1 MDKTSRQ
8 KRAKQGMSFL
18 LDFKDMKTDTR
29 ERRQQLQDTAHK
41 APSTSGVYFW
51 KDEAGTVIYVGKAK
65 NLKNR
70 LSSYFSGRKDIK
82 TQILVSRASSIEYIT
97 TANEYEA
104 FILENN
110 MIKEHNPRYNI
121 NLKDGKSYPVL
132 RITNEPFPRLFKT
145 RRILQDGSKYFGPF
159 PDVGALDTFIETLQ
173 RLYPL
178 RRCKILRKR
187 ESPCMYYHIGR
198 CGAPCCDR
206 ESEHTY
212 NEYIGE
218 IERILEGKGPDT
230 EARLTAEMKQ
240 AAKELKF
247 EKAARLRDGI
257 AALRVLRS
265 QNVVED
271 FDPEDRDYIAYFT
284 EGELVSFTVLK
295 MRQGKLLGRDNYRT
309 VSLNETEEL
318 LGEFLAAY
326 YTEASMI
333 PPKIFVP
340 TTTGLDICHQWFATA
355 LQAQPDIQVVR
366 EDSQVSAPDSKGHKA
381 ELPNY
386 KRHMAA
392 MNMAFQNA
400 REDIIRRVRERGDMP
415 AMEELQKLLGLPHL
429 PVRIEGFDIAHIGG
443 RLPVA
448 SLISFYNGNPDKKN
462 YRYFR
467 LKTTDGIIDDFAS
480 MREAVAR
487 RYTRLLN
494 EQQDLPDL
502 ILIDGGIGQVNA
514 VQAVLSA
521 LQLDIPVAGLAKRD
535 EEIYRPGNSTPM
547 SLPKRSDALR
557 LLQRVRDET
566 HRFATSRNQRLR
578 TKENTVS
585 VFAGMP
591 HVGDKRARS
600 LMLTFTS
607 PQQLVEDCQS
617 YLLEAQATKAATGKI
632 LLPKAEA
639 IKDGK
644 NKVNPDIKTS
654 AGKIT
659 LPAGPD
665 EKEIYEAA
673 PIAALLHIPRSQA
686 EDILAACKDFVAEQD
701 AAKTR
706 LNKGLSAKASPKDLD
721 DTAPSGTN
729 SATAQL
735 AAQLFDEDEY
745 EFMEENESFAAE
757 DEIEYGEKN

>member
-1 MDKTSRQ
+1 
-8 KRAKQGMSFL
+8 MSFL
-18 LDFKDMKTDTR
+18 LDFEDMKTDTR

-326 YTEASMI
+326 YTEAAMI

-340 TTTGLDICHQWFATA
+340 TTTGLDICHQWFTTA
-355 LQAQPDIQVVR
+355 LEVQPDIQVVR
-366 EDSQVSAPDSKGHKA
+366 EDSQVAAPDHEGHMAELPNYKRHMA

-467 LKTTDGIIDDFAS
+467 LKTTDGVIDDFAS

-494 EQQDLPDL
+494 EQADLPDL

-585 VFAGMP
+585 IFAGMP

-607 PQQLVEDCQS
+607 PQQLVADCQS
-617 YLLEAQATKAATGKI
+617 YLQEAQATQAATGKI

-639 IKDGK
+639 IKGGK
-644 NKVNPDIKTS
+644 NKANPDIKTS

-686 EDILAACKDFVAEQD
+686 EDILAACKEFVAEQE
-701 AAKTR
+701 AAKAR
-706 LNKGLSAKASPKDLD
+706 LNKSLNKTSSLRDVD
-721 DTAPSGTN
+721 DTTPSGTN

-735 AAQLFDEDEY
+735 AAQLFDENEY
-745 EFMEENESFAAE
+745 DFIEESESFAAE
-757 DEIEYGEKN
+757 DEIEYGEKK

>member
-1 MDKTSRQ
+1 
-8 KRAKQGMSFL
+8 MSFL
-18 LDFKDMKTDTR
+18 LDFEDMKTDTR

-318 LGEFLAAY
+318 LGEFLTAY
-326 YTEASMI
+326 YTEAAMI

-355 LQAQPDIQVVR
+355 LQAQPDIYVVK
-366 EDSQVSAPDSKGHKA
+366 EDGESTT
-381 ELPNY
+381 PNY
-386 KRHMAA
+386 KRHLAA

-494 EQQDLPDL
+494 EQADLPDL

-521 LQLDIPVAGLAKRD
+521 LHLDIPVAGLAKRD

-585 VFAGMP
+585 IFAGMP

-607 PQQLVEDCQS
+607 PQQLVADCQS
-617 YLLEAQATKAATGKI
+617 YLQEAQATQAATGKI
-632 LLPKAEA
+632 LLPKAEI

-644 NKVNPDIKTS
+644 NKANPDIKTS

-673 PIAALLHIPRSQA
+673 PIAALLHISRSQA
-686 EDILAACKDFVAEQD
+686 EDILAACKEFVAEQET
-701 AAKTR
+701 AKAR
-706 LNKGLSAKASPKDLD
+706 LNEGLSGKASSRALD
-721 DTAPSGTN
+721 DTTPPGAN

-735 AAQLFDEDEY
+735 AAQLFDESEY
-745 EFMEENESFAAE
+745 DFIEESESFAAE
-757 DEIEYGEKN
+757 DEREYGEKK

>member
-1 MDKTSRQ
+1 
-8 KRAKQGMSFL
+8 MSFL
-18 LDFKDMKTDTR
+18 LDFEDMKTDTR

-318 LGEFLAAY
+318 LGEFLTAY
-326 YTEASMI
+326 YTEAAMI

-340 TTTGLDICHQWFATA
+340 TTTGLDICHRWFATA
-355 LQAQPDIQVVR
+355 LEVQPDIQVVR
-366 EDSQVSAPDSKGHKA
+366 EDSQVAAPDHEGHMA

-400 REDIIRRVRERGDMP
+400 REDIIRRIRERGDMP

-467 LKTTDGIIDDFAS
+467 LKTTDGVIDDFAS

-494 EQQDLPDL
+494 EQADLPDL

-607 PQQLVEDCQS
+607 PQQLVADCQS
-617 YLLEAQATKAATGKI
+617 YLQEAQTTQAATGKI

-639 IKDGK
+639 IKGGK
-644 NKVNPDIKTS
+644 NKANPDIKTS

-686 EDILAACKDFVAEQD
+686 EDILAACKEFVAEQE
-701 AAKTR
+701 AAKAR
-706 LNKGLSAKASPKDLD
+706 LNKSLNKTSSSRDVD
-721 DTAPSGTN
+721 DTTPSGTN

-735 AAQLFDEDEY
+735 AAQLFDENEY
-745 EFMEENESFAAE
+745 DFIEESESFAAE
-757 DEIEYGEKN
+757 DEIEYGEKKIT